1 MVKGPWFVLMV
12 VLWRGSLKK
21 VYNMDILNNLTME
34 LQPKENLKTI
44 KNKVNSLKLMKMGK
58 LFKENSIRENFISNG
73 LWKILMDLLKR

>member
-1 MVKGPWFVLMV
+1 MV

>member
-1 MVKGPWFVLMV
+1 MV

-34 LQPKENLKTI
+34 SQPKENLKTI